1 MRAKRG
7 QDLRARSPR
16 AAPCLPGI
24 GGTVTTRCTWSFIN
38 IQFFYLNV
46 LPFADYPDTF
56 FDVLRYGS
64 LPEFR
69 KRYLGHHIIRL
80 SIYLLFE
87 CKSIAYQ
94 SSVV

>member
-1 MRAKRG
+1 MISQRRWIWVASKRG

-24 GGTVTTRCTWSFIN
+24 GGTVTTRCMWSFIN

-46 LPFADYPDTF
+46 LALADYPDTF

-64 LPEFR
+64 LPEFES
-69 KRYLGHHIIRL
+69 GTWDTI
-80 SIYLLFE
+80 
-87 CKSIAYQ
+87 
-94 SSVV
+94 